1 MRIFIENCTLFPAL
15 LHHPPS
21 LPTSLATC
29 SLIAHIHLHAR
40 PRHCQSGANCNS
52 CHHTLHTFPHSSHS
66 ALYSHCTLHTALH
79 TLLSPSPASTD
90 TFCSIVAFSTHIYC
104 CVTCSLQSIL
114 ARSLLNA
121 GRRFAGLLW
130 HIALLFEYVPNAVR
144 DALVPR
150 EGEYHTYTYE
160 YVRTTCCR
168 QQRKNVIRNWF
179 CVQLFTFDVVAFFP
193 RVRDRDGV
201 ESSPPPWLFPQAVN
215 KLTYPYTHALPSDPP
230 CPFCLWWVMKLPA
243 GRQSS

>member
-52 CHHTLHTFPHSSHS
+52 CHHSPHSPHSSHS
-66 ALYSHCTLHTALH
+66 ALYSHCTLHS
-79 TLLSPSPASTD
+79 TLFSLLLPPPLTL
-90 TFCSIVAFSTHIYC
+90 FVAFSTHIYC

-121 GRRFAGLLW
+121 GRSFAGLLW

-150 EGEYHTYTYE
+150 EGEYHTYTST
-160 YVRTTCCR
+160 YVLRTADNNEKMSYVIDFVCSYLHLMWLPFSQSQR
-168 QQRKNVIRNWF
+168 QRRS
-179 CVQLFTFDVVAFFP
+179 
-193 RVRDRDGV
+193 RV
-201 ESSPPPWLFPQAVN
+201 ESSS
-215 KLTYPYTHALPSDPP
+215 LTVS
-230 CPFCLWWVMKLPA
+230 A
-243 GRQSS
+243 GSQ